1 MNKRKYN
8 KCVKMLDK
16 VLILLQEEE
25 VNYKKEKYAEIK
37 ITVYKALKGLK
48 QNKCFWITGR

>member
-25 VNYKKEKYAEIK
+25 VNYKKEKYAELK
-37 ITVYKALKGLK
+37 IAVYEALIELK
-48 QNKCFWITGR
+48 QNKFYWFKKR

>member
-25 VNYKKEKYAEIK
+25 VNYKKEKYAELK
-37 ITVYKALKGLK
+37 IIVYKALKGLK
-48 QNKCFWITGR
+48 QNEFYWITRR